1 MYWENLCVR
10 ERRERLQSIGRLQ
23 STVNLTLI
31 KSITNA
37 RGKGPR
43 EKWKE
48 WEGQVVTFQGMKFWP
63 FYNNKHYKLTRK
75 NIKCYGGN
83 SGPHWLTHPTTSG
96 SKALLYTTFWEVWAH
111 FLKAKTIILKAIK
124 ITF

>member
-1 MYWENLCVR
+1 MYWENLCVW
-10 ERRERLQSIGRLQ
+10 ERLRSISRLQSA
-23 STVNLTLI
+23 VNPTLI

-48 WEGQVVTFQGMKFWP
+48 WEGQVVIFQDMEFWA

-75 NIKCYGGN
+75 DIKCWGGN
-83 SGPHWLTHPTTSG
+83 SGPHWLMHPTTSG
-96 SKALLYTTFWEVWAH
+96 SRALLYATFLEVWAH

>member
-10 ERRERLQSIGRLQ
+10 ERRERLQSVGRLQ

-43 EKWKE
+43 EK
-48 WEGQVVTFQGMKFWP
+48 
-63 FYNNKHYKLTRK
+63 
-75 NIKCYGGN
+75 
-83 SGPHWLTHPTTSG
+83 
-96 SKALLYTTFWEVWAH
+96 
-111 FLKAKTIILKAIK
+111 
-124 ITF
+124 